1 MQRYNVFNQI
11 HKALRALLYD
21 TALSLQQAWL
31 ADPAEAAVALGKVET
46 VLGFFDG
53 HAHHED
59 HFILPAVEAY
69 NKQLVDEFEKE
80 HVTDLALSNRLRSL
94 LNIYRHAVSGEEKL
108 EAGSAIT
115 KAFVEFMIFNLQHMA
130 KEEILLNQVLWEHYT
145 DQQIIAIQEK
155 LVATIPPQEMM
166 LSSKWMFRGINN
178 MEAIHWLKAIRSNA
192 PEFVF
197 QSLVQ
202 LGEKEL
208 PSERWNRIW
217 NNINQPA
224 LVA

>member
-11 HKALRALLYD
+11 HKALRAFLYD
-21 TALSLQQAWL
+21 TALGLQQAWL
-31 ADPAEAAVALGKVET
+31 ADASEAEPVLEKVET
-46 VLGFFDG
+46 VLAFFDG

-94 LNIYRHAVSGEEKL
+94 LHIYRSAVSGEEKL
-108 EAGSAIT
+108 EAGSAIS
-115 KAFVEFMIFNLQHMA
+115 KAFVEFMVFNLQHMA
-130 KEEILLNQVLWEHYT
+130 KEEVLLNQVLWAHYT
-145 DQQIIAIQEK
+145 DQQILEIQER
-155 LVATIPPQEMM
+155 LVATIPPQEMAM
-166 LSSKWMFRGINN
+166 SAKWMLRGINVV
-178 MEAIHWLKAIRSNA
+178 EASNWLKGIRGSA

-202 LGEKEL
+202 MGEKEV
-208 PSERWNRIW
+208 PAERWSKIW
-217 NNINQPA
+217 NNINQQA